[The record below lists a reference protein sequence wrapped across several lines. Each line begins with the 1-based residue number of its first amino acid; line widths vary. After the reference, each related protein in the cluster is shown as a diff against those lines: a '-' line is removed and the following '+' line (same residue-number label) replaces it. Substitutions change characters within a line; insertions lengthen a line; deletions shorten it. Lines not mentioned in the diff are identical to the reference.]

1 MMPPVLGLKTALPTR
16 PHRRIG
22 ACAVAMIAATLS
34 LPAVLHVA
42 PAGAEEAPEDIA
54 DRLVQSVDGYVV
66 APEAS
71 RTITLEELGTIVGA
85 DLPDL
90 AGRPADGY
98 MRFFSTPAGDGMA
111 VALGFDLG
119 AGNAADFV
127 AGFGDATADRDDGVP
142 LFPDAA
148 SPLGDVV
155 AYDEADATSSRH
167 GSVTAFASDSLVVVL
182 VAGDPGDSLAVLRQM
197 AQAQVALT
205 PPTAAAAGPREDTAY
220 KLGRLLAL
228 PVLVGGL
235 VWLIVR
241 ARRDPK
247 HPAPAG
253 QDQTASPAGSP
264 YPARRPGIPLPPLE
278 PRSEAPAPPP
288 PPRRPGIP
296 LPPLDP
302 GSED

>member
-1 MMPPVLGLKTALPTR
+1 MMPPVPGLKTALSTH
-16 PHRRIG
+16 PHRRAG
-22 ACAVAMIAATLS
+22 ACAAAMFAAALG
-34 LPAVLHVA
+34 LPAAVGVA

-66 APEAS
+66 TPDVS
-71 RTITLEELGTIVGA
+71 RVITLEEVGA
-85 DLPDL
+85 IAGADFSDL
-90 AGRPADGY
+90 ADGSTDGY
-98 MRFFSTPAGDGMA
+98 LR
-111 VALGFDLG
+111 
-119 AGNAADFV
+119 
-127 AGFGDATADRDDGVP
+127 
-142 LFPDAA
+142 FPDAA

-155 AYDEADATSSRH
+155 AYDAVDRAGSRS
-167 GSVTAFASDSLVVVL
+167 GMATAFASDSMVVVL
-182 VAGDPGDSLAVLRQM
+182 VAGDPSDSLAVLRRM
-197 AQAQVALT
+197 AQDQVALT
-205 PPTAAAAGPREDTAY
+205 PPTAAASGPREDTAY
-220 KLGRLLAL
+220 KLGRLLGL
-228 PVLVGGL
+228 PALVGVV

-253 QDQTASPAGSP
+253 QDQTAAPASGL

-302 GSED
+302 GSEG